1 MSGRGAWLAVRIA
14 LADLLGETRLAAFSI
29 LSIAAMLAP
38 LIILAGLRAG
48 VVEGMRETLLRD
60 PRVRQILSLAHG
72 NFDREF
78 LATLRARPDVVHVS
92 PRLRQN
98 SGSLLLDP
106 GDMARRARAQVM
118 VSDPGDP
125 MLPAGTALEG
135 RAVVLSQPLAARLG
149 VEPGG
154 RITGS
159 VARRACA
166 GDEVLALELTVAAI
180 AGLSSADR
188 DIIFMPTPVAEA
200 IEDWQ
205 EARIRREDGDGEACV
220 VVPPA
225 PRQSYAGFRLYAATI
240 EDVPAI
246 VLALREIDIET
257 VSRIQDIS
265 PMLAID
271 RALLRLLAAVAAV
284 AGLGFVLSLTAG
296 LLANVQRKRR
306 LFAALRLM
314 GFRRRTLMLVP
325 MIQAGI
331 VALSGAALATGL
343 ALATAA
349 AINAGLIGISIEGA
363 LCVITPRLLAFA
375 MGTTVAAAL
384 AASALAAWQAAAAE
398 PHEAVSTS

>member
-1 MSGRGAWLAVRIA
+1 MKPQGASLAVRIA
-14 LADLLGETRLAAFSI
+14 FADLWGEARLAAFSV

-38 LIILAGLRAG
+38 LLILAGLRAG

-60 PRVRQILSLAHG
+60 PRVRQVLSLAHG
-72 NFDREF
+72 SFDRDF
-78 LATLRARPDVVHVS
+78 LAALRDRPDVVHVS

-106 GDMARRARAQVM
+106 GDLARRVRAQVTP
-118 VSDPGDP
+118 SGPGDP
-125 MLPAGTALEG
+125 MLPPGTALEE
-135 RAVVLSQPLAARLG
+135 RNVVVSQPLAARLG
-149 VEPGG
+149 IEPGA

-159 VARRACA
+159 VGRRACA
-166 GDEVLALELTVAAI
+166 GDEILAVELTVAGV

-188 DIIFMPTPVAEA
+188 DVVFVPTPLAEQ

-205 EARIRREDGDGEACV
+205 EPRIRRDGAACTVEAA
-220 VVPPA
+220 A

-240 EDVPAI
+240 EDVPVI
-246 VLALREIDIET
+246 VLALRERDVET
-257 VSRIQDIS
+257 ASRIQDIA

-271 RALLRLLAAVAAV
+271 RALSRLLAAIAGV

-325 MIQAGI
+325 VLQAGT
-331 VALSGAALATGL
+331 VALIGAAIAAALALG
-343 ALATAA
+343 TAA
-349 AINAGLIGISIEGA
+349 AINAGLVGISIEGA
-363 LCVITPRLLAFA
+363 LCTITPPMIAIA
-375 MGTTVAAAL
+375 IGATVGAAL
-384 AASALAAWQAAAAE
+384 AASAFAAVRAAAAE
-398 PHEAVSTS
+398 PYEAIGSAP